1 MNYYD
6 KKPSFGESG
15 SSKIK
20 EHFRKGITVFLIIG
34 ACIICYFAFLRFDY
48 ISEVLADAQL
58 NMNTSSA
65 LSSYYLTLTDLERIS
80 DYAVSMEKQAKKFSN
95 AIYNKELLV
104 EMKET
109 VKEMQ
114 DNLYDL
120 DKAQT
125 KNKEIH
131 QQVKQWRKN
140 QISALKDKQVS
151 SEIGVMLSRLL
162 TDYKRINDHAL
173 NIAEEL
179 SGNTI

>member
-1 MNYYD
+1 M
-6 KKPSFGESG
+6 
-15 SSKIK
+15 
-20 EHFRKGITVFLIIG
+20 
-34 ACIICYFAFLRFDY
+34 
-48 ISEVLADAQL
+48 
-58 NMNTSSA
+58 
-65 LSSYYLTLTDLERIS
+65 TDLERIS

-179 SGNTI
+179 SGNSI